1 MLSVCIQDCN
11 GDGVINC
18 LDYAAIHRLGGY
30 GCRGPTDQPYHDK
43 FYNCLKQVEPYLNN
57 G

>member
-1 MLSVCIQDCN
+1 MCVCIQDCN

-43 FYNCLKQVEPYLNN
+43 FYNCLKQVEPYLNS